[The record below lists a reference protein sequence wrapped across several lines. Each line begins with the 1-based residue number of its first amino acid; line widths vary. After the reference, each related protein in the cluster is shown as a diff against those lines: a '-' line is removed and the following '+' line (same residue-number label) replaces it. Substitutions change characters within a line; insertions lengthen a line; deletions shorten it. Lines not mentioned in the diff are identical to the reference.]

1 MITFYSH
8 YVSPCMTA
16 PVTGPSAVPMTG
28 IMTGPMTGLITGPM
42 TGPVTGPMKGLMT
55 KNRTHK
61 MWLKL
66 SLKILAGHKISN
78 METKHIHKWILNN
91 ADIKTK
97 YLSLFTSFLMVFMQP
112 HSIWY

>member
-1 MITFYSH
+1 MVEKTVLLLVIEIFFSFMGMITFHSH
-8 YVSPCMTA
+8 YGSPCMTA

-61 MWLKL
+61 M
-66 SLKILAGHKISN
+66 
-78 METKHIHKWILNN
+78 
-91 ADIKTK
+91 
-97 YLSLFTSFLMVFMQP
+97 
-112 HSIWY
+112 